1 MPLEERLATIRA
13 ASKERIP
20 AEARAIMQQSTEDLR
35 RSGILERVVKAGSR
49 APGFTLPDT
58 EGRPVALQDV
68 LARGPAVLSFYRG
81 RW

>member
-20 AEARAIMQQSTEDLR
+20 AEARAVMQQSTEDLR

-49 APGFTLPDT
+49 APSFTLPDT
-58 EGRPVALQDV
+58 EGRPVALQDK
-68 LARGPAVLSFYRG
+68 P
-81 RW
+81 